1 MQMRFAAVLFCCVC
15 LGCGPRSPFS
25 YVKSYGKITYEDG
38 TVIPAG
44 LRLQFAAL
52 DAPEVAG
59 AHPRP
64 GIANVN
70 AQGEFDCVT
79 SYKYGDGLIAGK
91 HKVSIEQAT
100 DAKGKLLVP
109 REYCSMA
116 TTTLVVDTK
125 ALPFDIKV
133 PKPK

>member
-1 MQMRFAAVLFCCVC
+1 MHLRFAAILFCCVC

-44 LRLQFAAL
+44 LRLQFAAM

-70 AQGEFDCVT
+70 GQGEFDCVT
-79 SYKYGDGLIAGK
+79 SYKYGDGLVSGK

-100 DAKGKLLVP
+100 DAKGKPLVP
-109 REYCSMA
+109 PQYCSIA
-116 TTTLVVDTK
+116 TTPLVVDTK
-125 ALPFDIKV
+125 TLPFDIKV